1 MDNLFPI
8 LLFLCVCLVFGIIT
22 IIGLVFLIMDYW
34 TKCVSK
40 NLEADF
46 KVNDLIENFAETCG
60 RYEEVFDC
68 DVALTVSF
76 LTNAQKRKLYK
87 QLLNS
92 EINDWF
98 MMEENGMSYREFLD
112 NIDNYVGKVVEF
124 TSRFKADGKTFKT
137 ERYVW
142 DNKDFGEP
150 DKDAL
155 IEIIEVKVIRDGNL
169 NTSVK
174 GIIGVK

>member
-1 MDNLFPI
+1 
-8 LLFLCVCLVFGIIT
+8 
-22 IIGLVFLIMDYW
+22 
-34 TKCVSK
+34 
-40 NLEADF
+40 
-46 KVNDLIENFAETCG
+46 
-60 RYEEVFDC
+60 
-68 DVALTVSF
+68 
-76 LTNAQKRKLYK
+76 
-87 QLLNS
+87 
-92 EINDWF
+92 
-98 MMEENGMSYREFLD
+98 MSYREFLD
-112 NIDNYVGKVVEF
+112 NIDAYVGKVVEF
-124 TSRFKADGKTFKT
+124 TSRFKANGKTFKT